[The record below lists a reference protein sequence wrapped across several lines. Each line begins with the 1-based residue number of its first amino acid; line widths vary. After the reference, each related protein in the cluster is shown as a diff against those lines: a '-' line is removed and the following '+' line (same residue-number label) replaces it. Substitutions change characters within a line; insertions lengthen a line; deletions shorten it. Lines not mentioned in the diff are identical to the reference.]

1 EEARRDA
8 GVGDRRGRG
17 LAGSRRGGVWGACRA
32 PTLLIFD
39 EGLEVPSA
47 QRVAKLAQRLGLD
60 LANALARHGEALADL
75 LQRVLAFL
83 ADAEPEA
90 EDLLLL
96 RRQHGQRPLHLGGE
110 ILAQQRIVR
119 RPRRLVLEE
128 IAELRVLTDR
138 RLKRERLARRLE
150 DEPDLLGR
158 HAGPLGQF
166 LRSGLA
172 AKL

>member
-1 EEARRDA
+1 MAPRPQPLD
-8 GVGDRRGRG
+8 
-17 LAGSRRGGVWGACRA
+17 GSRGNPGPVSTARGGPCRA
-32 PTLLIFD
+32 PTFLIFD

-110 ILAQQRIVR
+110 VLAQQRIVW

-128 IAELRVLTDR
+128 IAELRVLADW
-138 RLKRERLARRLE
+138 RLQRERLARRLE

-172 AKL
+172 